1 MQLNE
6 KIFFARK
13 KAGLSQVD
21 LADQLGLSR
30 QAVSKWETGE
40 SKPDISKLKSLA
52 ELLQVSV
59 DWLLSEDCGTE
70 DFQAEYN
77 EQVSGNE
84 PGREAVS
91 SAPASYPDWLDRAPT
106 MVGRGVRKYGWLFGV
121 YEMIAGALCFAFGLV
136 ARMMARTMIFEAPF
150 GGLELGEALPPE
162 LSQELGE
169 MIQQAPPDPT
179 KAMAWKGF
187 SLFSGFLMVL
197 GGVIVVIGLI
207 LAVRLRRWGQERS

>member
-59 DWLLSEDCGTE
+59 DWLLSEDRGTE

-84 PGREAVS
+84 AVS
-91 SAPASYPDWLDRAPT
+91 SAPVSYPDWLDRAPT

-121 YEMIAGALCFAFGLV
+121 YEMIAGGLCFAFGLL
-136 ARMMARTMIFEAPF
+136 ARMMAKAMIFEAPF
-150 GGLELGEALPPE
+150 GGLELGETLPPD

-169 MIQQAPPDPT
+169 MIQQAPLDPT
-179 KAMAWKGF
+179 KAMAWKVF

>member
-59 DWLLSEDCGTE
+59 DWLLSEDRGTE

-77 EQVSGNE
+77 EPVSGK
-84 PGREAVS
+84 EAVS

-121 YEMIAGALCFAFGLV
+121 YEMIAGALCFAFGLL

-150 GGLELGEALPPE
+150 GGLELGEALPPD

-169 MIQQAPPDPT
+169 MIQQAPLDPT
-179 KAMAWKGF
+179 KAMAWKVF
-187 SLFSGFLMVL
+187 SLLSGFLMVL